1 METSFYL
8 DLDYNDASNN
18 DTFHA
23 LLDKYFDKYVCGKE
37 LSKSNVKHYQV
48 WCYNESD
55 DNAYDNFIAKAKK
68 RWSLQG
74 RATKDHRKEY
84 GKIRGIIKDTDNM
97 ISYCVKDH
105 NYTYKGLDPD
115 YMKER
120 EDLSYQKEDSEVDKY
135 QQFLTLAKKET
146 TRHPDTFDPS
156 PQEKYYHRLKNCT
169 ILSSLWYKIYD
180 KVIPKT
186 SVDKVLLQL
195 DLITHEDIAHDR
207 FRSYLG
213 APPQF

>member
-120 EDLSYQKEDSEVDKY
+120 EDLSYQKEDSEVHREDRIV
-135 QQFLTLAKKET
+135 QFL
-146 TRHPDTFDPS
+146 R
-156 PQEKYYHRLKNCT
+156 R
-169 ILSSLWYKIYD
+169 W
-180 KVIPKT
+180 
-186 SVDKVLLQL
+186 
-195 DLITHEDIAHDR
+195 
-207 FRSYLG
+207 
-213 APPQF
+213 